1 MIHLFLPPEKLAST
15 EIIITGKDARYLSH
29 VLRVKPGEQL
39 LLLDG
44 LGTRHVC
51 SITEIT
57 AREVTARKIREE
69 TRSAESPLQVTLVQG
84 IPKGS
89 RMDFIIQKSVELGVK
104 KIIPLITDR
113 SLVRDT
119 GKVLRWRKIARSAA
133 QQSGR
138 GKTPEVL
145 PPEGF
150 HEFLCGKQVDGLKA
164 LRKRGIIL
172 WEDETGRTLRKA
184 LEYFRQAGEIL
195 LLVGPEGGFSKE
207 EVDRA
212 VDRGFIT
219 VSLGPRVLRTETAPL
234 SALSIIQ
241 YEMGDMG

>member
-1 MIHLFLPPEKLAST
+1 
-15 EIIITGKDARYLSH
+15 
-29 VLRVKPGEQL
+29 
-39 LLLDG
+39 
-44 LGTRHVC
+44 
-51 SITEIT
+51 
-57 AREVTARKIREE
+57 
-69 TRSAESPLQVTLVQG
+69 
-84 IPKGS
+84 
-89 RMDFIIQKSVELGVK
+89 
-104 KIIPLITDR
+104 
-113 SLVRDT
+113 
-119 GKVLRWRKIARSAA
+119 
-133 QQSGR
+133 
-138 GKTPEVL
+138 VL